1 MANMAVKNAAG
12 SNVYLAASGAGSDVD
27 PFVMVRADYHTEVAL
42 GNVAARRFMT
52 ALGERDTMA
61 VVVTGEDVW
70 RGNELSPAPT
80 SHTSIPHP
88 SASGEQM
95 TVVSED
101 AGDAAA
107 GTGIR
112 TLRLHY
118 IDAAG

>member
-1 MANMAVKNAAG
+1 M
-12 SNVYLAASGAGSDVD
+12 SNYYSKDSNDIDAYLAASGEGTDVD
-27 PFVMVRADYHTEVAL
+27 PLILIRADYHTEVAL

-61 VVVTGEDVW
+61 IVVTGEDVW

-101 AGDAAA
+101 AG
-107 GTGIR
+107 
-112 TLRLHY
+112 
-118 IDAAG
+118 